1 MLQHDLLLTCTI
13 PVSNRNGPPRM
24 ELTSMDITLIM
35 EDCKDETR
43 NKPWSSRMPKERF
56 VCFPDFKPEFYHYL

>member
-1 MLQHDLLLTCTI
+1 
-13 PVSNRNGPPRM
+13 M

-43 NKPWSSRMPKERF
+43 NKPWSSRMPKERLG
-56 VCFPDFKPEFYHYL
+56 CFPDFKPEFYHYL